1 MGPCLGT
8 HWEVDLDAGH
18 ALLRAVTLTPAVETG
33 HRVLVCRAGL
43 SQSEALPRPCLLP
56 TRCRRWPQSSSRHAG
71 LAPHGPVGSS
81 RLGEGRRPG
90 LLCLEGLRQP
100 RLGDTAQPL
109 CGLQPHRPLSQQR
122 PSGRAVGCAGG
133 SVRWGW
139 LTERTLTFLG
149 SSPLQGAASGP
160 HQSPGRPHP
169 PFLTAEPSGLRSP
182 RKARGCPAQS
192 QPPTRLPGGC
202 FPAVTP
208 AGFYVPPAGAGLWG

>member
-8 HWEVDLDAGH
+8 HWEVDLDAGQ
-18 ALLRAVTLTPAVETG
+18 ALFSRDLDAGRGDGAP
-33 HRVLVCRAGL
+33 RAGL
-43 SQSEALPRPCLLP
+43 QSPPLPKRGAAQALPAPHTLP
-56 TRCRRWPQSSSRHAG
+56 TVAPKLIAARRLGTARSCGVFA
-71 LAPHGPVGSS
+71 A
-81 RLGEGRRPG
+81 GEGRRPG
-90 LLCLEGLRQP
+90 LLCPEERRQP

-139 LTERTLTFLG
+139 LAERTLTFLG

-202 FPAVTP
+202 FPAVTL
-208 AGFYVPPAGAGLWG
+208 AGFYAPPAGAGLWG